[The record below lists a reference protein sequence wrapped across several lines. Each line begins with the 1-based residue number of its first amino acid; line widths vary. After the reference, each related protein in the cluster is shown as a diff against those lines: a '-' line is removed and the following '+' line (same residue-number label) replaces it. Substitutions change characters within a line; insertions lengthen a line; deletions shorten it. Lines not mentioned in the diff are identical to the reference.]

1 MNEVSAN
8 AVTNSSSATVSPTAA
23 EWTASLESINRI
35 NVNSNNSNVAVL
47 PTVSRDENHGP
58 VGCYLVYE
66 SNSGGCLVL
75 QYSEGPVPDN
85 AVGFFCPGS
94 DYSIQ
99 PFKFKQNSG
108 KSILI
113 KGIAGGDSNRR
124 KYFSGWCQ
132 FLKSAV
138 AKGGLVIQF
147 TAQQGV
153 AVDVYGY
160 LKEKQRPVYLD
171 LESSLID
178 VSIYDAVAV
187 MPKDHAFLKGVKSI
201 VISNFLELGNLAGA
215 STTMK

>member
-1 MNEVSAN
+1 MNEI
-8 AVTNSSSATVSPTAA
+8 SSSNSTTTSPSAVSPTAT
-23 EWTASLESINRI
+23 EWALENGK
-35 NVNSNNSNVAVL
+35 SN
-47 PTVSRDENHGP
+47 DENSGP
-58 VGCYLVYE
+58 IGCYLVYE

-85 AVGFFCPGS
+85 AVGFFCPGVGHK
-94 DYSIQ
+94 IQ

-108 KSILI
+108 KSVLI

-132 FLKSAV
+132 FMKLAV

-160 LKEKQRPVYLD
+160 LKEKQRPVYMDLD
-171 LESSLID
+171 SGLID
-178 VSIYDAVAV
+178 VSVYDAVAV
-187 MPKDHAFLKGVKSI
+187 MPKDHEFMKGVKSI

-215 STTMK
+215 STMLK